1 MTMPVA
7 HPRPAQKHMERSLLS
22 VQFPQWEKKTY
33 REDKQH
39 PSELWAACW
48 GPLLWSCPMR
58 LQGSLWGS
66 TPGICDDEEGRG
78 LQTTT
83 GILADLGRL
92 SFYLQFPNSFPNH
105 QLCSPV
111 EATWRCTLT
120 GGLRRVETCLIWILK
135 RGVLLAL
142 EPRFPIPGQG
152 AKSQPLL

>member
-1 MTMPVA
+1 
-7 HPRPAQKHMERSLLS
+7 
-22 VQFPQWEKKTY
+22 
-33 REDKQH
+33 
-39 PSELWAACW
+39 
-48 GPLLWSCPMR
+48 MR

-92 SFYLQFPNSFPNH
+92 SFYLQFPNSFPND